1 MVWQEGMGAPL
12 FIRLHGSYGFAICPS
27 STHFLQNIYLQNFS
41 YAYLTIQISSFQSIP
56 YFTMKYGNYGSC
68 ILSNL
73 LEASHK
79 YALLF
84 STNANQFG
92 CSIRV
97 PKSGCALYGYLTRSY
112 PQRVHIQIFIQH
124 MPANEFLLP
133 QHVNFSK
140 MSLVPKL
147 RREQTTRKLCCKTG
161 IQIML
166 QQKQQMRKGMAI
178 AMLHHNYRLFMPYFL
193 NQEATSLHFNQPAV

>member
-1 MVWQEGMGAPL
+1 MVHAYSIIFQKLLTNMHCYFQQMPINLVVQYVSLNLDVLSMGN
-12 FIRLHGSYGFAICPS
+12 
-27 STHFLQNIYLQNFS
+27 FL
-41 YAYLTIQISSFQSIP
+41 LT
-56 YFTMKYGNYGSC
+56 
-68 ILSNL
+68 L
-73 LEASHK
+73 L
-79 YALLF
+79 
-84 STNANQFG
+84 
-92 CSIRV
+92 
-97 PKSGCALYGYLTRSY
+97 YLTRSQ
-112 PQRVHIQIFIQH
+112 PQREHIQIFIQH

-147 RREQTTRKLCCKTG
+147 RRERTTHKLCCKTG

-193 NQEATSLHFNQPAV
+193 NQEATSSHFNQPAD